1 MKVRSERSA
10 GELEG
15 LYAWIDRLL
24 DHVGL
29 ETQPEVAT
37 RILELSANPDAGL
50 RDFAEVVRS
59 DPTLAGRLIKMVN
72 SAYFAQRKPV
82 SDIERA
88 CVLLGRNRLKAISLG
103 FYLSRAAAKNPDDG
117 LSRRIWGQSVFRAC
131 LASQL
136 VSKVQPQ
143 LASEAFIIGLMMDS
157 GIPLLPELLGIEAA
171 ALLRKSLPPQEQF
184 EAEFVQLAFTHV
196 DVIRTMAVRWRF
208 PEVLVKPLEW
218 HHTPPGEGSRENPT
232 HVLHRI
238 AFYAG
243 SVHFGDDGMP
253 HEAAQLRLGVDQVLD
268 LAPVDAQNLIGEATK
283 EYEVMVKLFS
293 GVADPIGD
301 ISKLADT
308 AHQQLIA
315 AFDAVLEDGFID
327 ETKEI
332 PQQFVI
338 SGQTLEVVV
347 DEDGQAVAYVHDSS
361 GQRLA
366 AYKFSPAE
374 VDAADI
380 LRQLGI
386 EPEPNDQFDIFVQYL
401 SKLAA

>member
-1 MKVRSERSA
+1 MKARNERSA

-15 LYAWIDRLL
+15 LYGWIDRLL
-24 DHVGL
+24 DNVGL
-29 ETQPEVAT
+29 ETQPEVAAK
-37 RILELSANPDAGL
+37 ILELSGDPDAGL

-59 DPTLAGRLIKMVN
+59 DPTLAGRLLRMVN

-88 CVLLGRNRLKAISLG
+88 CILLGRDRLKAISLG

-136 VSKVQPQ
+136 VKKVQPQ

-157 GIPLLPELLGIEAA
+157 GIPLLPELLGIEATA
-171 ALLRKSLPPQEQF
+171 VLSEPVTPQRQF
-184 EAEFVQLAFTHV
+184 ESEFSQLAFTHI
-196 DVIRTMAVRWRF
+196 DVIKTMAIRWRF
-208 PEVLVKPLEW
+208 PDVLIKPLEW
-218 HHTPPGEGSRENPT
+218 HHTPPGEGKREDPV

-243 SVHFGDDGMP
+243 SVDLGEDGLP
-253 HEAAQLRLGVDQVLD
+253 KKAKPLPVGFDEILD
-268 LAPVDAQNLIGEATK
+268 LAPVDAQNVIAEASQ

-293 GVADPIGD
+293 GVASPIID
-301 ISKLADT
+301 IQKLADT

-315 AFDAVLEDGFID
+315 AFDAAITTSFID
-327 ETKEI
+327 ETRDI
-332 PQQFVI
+332 PQRFVI
-338 SGQTLEVVV
+338 SGQRLEVTI
-347 DEDGQAVAYVHDSS
+347 EHDGRAVAYVQDSK

-374 VDAADI
+374 EDATAV
-380 LRQLGI
+380 LKQLGL
-386 EPEPNDQFDIFVQYL
+386 EPEPDEQFRDLSQYI